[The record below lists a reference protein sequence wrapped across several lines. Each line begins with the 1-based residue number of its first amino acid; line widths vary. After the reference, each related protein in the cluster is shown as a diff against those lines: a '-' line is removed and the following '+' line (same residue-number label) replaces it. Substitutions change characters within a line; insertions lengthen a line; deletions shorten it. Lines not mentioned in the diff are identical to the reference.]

1 MKKLFLLA
9 LLAMIM
15 VGCDTKHSDGTYEP
29 CRYKVYVIDSCEYVG
44 VCEGSQYDF
53 LAHKGNCRFCLER
66 NKKMIKEQIDS
77 ALIQKFD

>member
-1 MKKLFLLA
+1 MKKFLLLV

-15 VGCDTKHSDGTYEP
+15 VGCEQKGYKGGRVDGFDI
-29 CRYKVYVIDSCEYVG
+29 VIVDSCEYIISTYAHGG
-44 VCEGSQYDF
+44 VM
-53 LAHKGNCRFCLER
+53 AHKGNCRFCAER